1 MERLSYDKE
10 PQSWEAASSCQ
21 DDPEALADRN
31 SPFVEIVNLMNVHSE
46 MRHTSSFQMR
56 QGVGAE
62 EK

>member
-21 DDPEALADRN
+21 GDSEVLVGRN
-31 SPFVEIVNLMNVHSE
+31 SPFVGIVNLMNAHSE
-46 MRHTSSFQMR
+46 MRYTNSFQMR